1 MHGVTPRCRADTVPR
16 RIPARWGFLVLFAPV
31 CRLGQ
36 TCESIY
42 SRTAISLFAMLV
54 LPSVLPSMLP
64 RDRERARTSQD
75 ERERSESHVM

>member
-42 SRTAISLFAMLV
+42 SRTAISRLFAVLV
-54 LPSVLPSMLP
+54 LPSVLP